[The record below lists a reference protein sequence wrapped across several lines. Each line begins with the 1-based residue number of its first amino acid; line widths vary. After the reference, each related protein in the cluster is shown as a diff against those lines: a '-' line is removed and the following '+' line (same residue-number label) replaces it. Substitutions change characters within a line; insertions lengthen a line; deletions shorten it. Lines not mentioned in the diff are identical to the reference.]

1 MAEAGMNS
9 RMCYTAVVL
18 GNHAVEHV
26 DTQYSMEASHGLIHG
41 VWNGEEEG
49 RSLSLCE
56 DLVADA

>member
-26 DTQYSMEASHGLIHG
+26 DTQYSIEASHGLIHG

-49 RSLSLCE
+49 RSLSLC
-56 DLVADA
+56 

>member
-26 DTQYSMEASHGLIHG
+26 DTQYSIEASHGLIHG
-41 VWNGEEEG
+41 FGMERKRVGV
-49 RSLSLCE
+49 R
-56 DLVADA
+56 AYARI